1 MRNTRAIMTV
11 VALATVISFAA
22 IPYGAVAAPT
32 PGKPALIISAG
43 QSTDGLILKQVLTDR
58 ATKETIPYI
67 QMAEPK
73 DLSGIKTLI
82 IAVGVSNK
90 GLGAAGI
97 DIDKEISRVR
107 SVLSEAKKNDCYI
120 ILAHIGGS
128 ARRGGTYD
136 QMSRLVASYAHHIII
151 VNDSNE
157 DAFFTKLG
165 AEEKISVISVE
176 GRTQV
181 GPEINKLISGK

>member
-1 MRNTRAIMTV
+1 MRKTRAIMTV
-11 VALATVISFAA
+11 IALAMVISLAV
-22 IPYGAVAAPT
+22 IPYGAIAAPM

-43 QSTDGLILKQVLTDR
+43 QSTDGLILKQVMTDR

-67 QMAEPK
+67 QMAQAK

-82 IAVGVSNK
+82 VAVGVSNK

-97 DIDKEISRVR
+97 DIDKETSRVR

-128 ARRGGTYD
+128 ARRGGTSD
-136 QMSRLVASYAHHIII
+136 QMSRLVASYAHHIIV

-157 DAFFTKLG
+157 DGFFTKLG
-165 AEEKISVISVE
+165 AEHKASVISVD